1 MSSSAAIG
9 VRGVC
14 RAAARQYY
22 QGEQGDRSG
31 VREIFCKGEVPMDST
46 AVGQRQTTQ
55 RRAILKVIRE
65 ARGPL
70 TVERIHKQAKR
81 ANRNL
86 GIATV
91 SRTVKLLLQSRQ
103 IKPITLPDGETR
115 YEPTDLGH
123 HCYFYCRQCKQVYD
137 LPMCAVSVSDGATLP
152 EGYRVDGHS
161 LTLHGSCPKCSRAA
175 KKR

>member
-1 MSSSAAIG
+1 
-9 VRGVC
+9 VRRVSG
-14 RAAARQYY
+14 AAARYYY
-22 QGEQGDRSG
+22 QGEQADRFG
-31 VREIFCKGEVPMDST
+31 MREVFCKGEVQVDST
-46 AVGQRQTTQ
+46 GVGQRQTTQ
-55 RRAILKVIRE
+55 RRAILKVIRG

-70 TVERIHKQAKR
+70 TIERIHKQAKR
-81 ANRNL
+81 GNRNL

-91 SRTVKLLLQSRQ
+91 YRTVKLLLQSRQ

-123 HCYFYCRQCKQVYD
+123 HCYFFCGDCGQVYD
-137 LPMCAVSVSDGATLP
+137 LNMCAVSIPDGTTLP

>member
-1 MSSSAAIG
+1 MLAAAIY
-9 VRGVC
+9 
-14 RAAARQYY
+14 YY
-22 QGEQGDRSG
+22 QDEQGDRFG
-31 VREIFCKGEVPMDST
+31 VRETFCKGEVQVDGT
-46 AVGQRQTTQ
+46 RVGQRQTAQ
-55 RRAILKVIRE
+55 RRAILKVIRD

-81 ANRNL
+81 GTRNL

-91 SRTVKLLLQSRQ
+91 YRTVKLLLQSRQ
-103 IKPITLPDGETR
+103 IKPITLPDAETR

-137 LPMCAVSVSDGATLP
+137 LPMCAVSVSDGTTLP
-152 EGYRVDGHS
+152 EGHRVDGHS
-161 LTLHGSCPKCSRAA
+161 LTLYGSCPKCSRAA